1 MRGEAL
7 IKKRFDELTQKAEV
21 VAQSEH
27 WSSGGRAINMESFH
41 QWGTSSLS
49 LIRRVFGK
57 ESIHYENFY
66 NGYQQCRGYA
76 YEFEECRGIL
86 KAAREDYEGGYLF
99 DVRALVK
106 ADTLDDVL
114 EQAENLKNANY
125 IDGACILAGVALEI
139 AVKEICEREGVPT
152 GKFNTMNQELRKRGV
167 YNIAKWR
174 QLQAWYDKRSAPA
187 HGNFGQ
193 TKPEEARRMIEGIR
207 GFIADYL
214 RPPSQVRI

>member
-1 MRGEAL
+1 MRGETL
-7 IKKRFDELTQKAEV
+7 IKKRFEELARKAEALPETMHRSATGEV
-21 VAQSEH
+21 YFEELQLFREWA
-27 WSSGGRAINMESFH
+27 
-41 QWGTSSLS
+41 TSVES
-49 LIRRVFGK
+49 LIERVFGK
-57 ESIHYENFY
+57 DSAHYRNLAPASRQHHGRYPSLETCIGVF
-66 NGYQQCRGYA
+66 R
-76 YEFEECRGIL
+76 
-86 KAAREDYEGGYLF
+86 AAKEDYEGGYLF

-193 TKPEEARRMIEGIR
+193 TKPEETHRMIEGIR
-207 GFIADYL
+207 DFVADYL
-214 RPPSQVRI
+214 